1 MNNSLLSLKLDFN
14 RTLGCDG
21 VVALSKGLKLNNTL
35 KFLSLKFC
43 GIGVRGGAALSDVLS
58 FPRTAVESLDLEGNP
73 LGGQGLEALSL
84 GLKIN
89 NRLQKLSLADIH
101 ILPTTD
107 DAVLVSMQIFG
118 DAIAHHKTLIEVNLL
133 RNILG
138 EAGGSELL
146 KHVKT
151 NSKIQSLLVE
161 DTKLPPEIYVSL
173 CRTHTQPPQKGASKK
188 KRKNKKG
195 SKKK

>member
-1 MNNSLLSLKLDFN
+1 
-14 RTLGCDG
+14 
-21 VVALSKGLKLNNTL
+21 
-35 KFLSLKFC
+35 
-43 GIGVRGGAALSDVLS
+43 LSDVLS

-73 LGGQGLEALSL
+73 LGGQGLEALCL

-89 NRLQKLSLADIH
+89 NSLQKLSLADIH

-107 DAVLVSMQIFG
+107 GAVLVSIMQIFG

-161 DTKLPPEIYVSL
+161 DTQLPSEIYILL
-173 CRTHTQPPQKGASKK
+173 CRTQSQPPQKGASKK
-188 KRKNKKG
+188 KRKTKRGLVKRSNFVLVFVVTNYWLILIVKISLDCQVLPG
-195 SKKK
+195 IGIVLLLVLFLLI